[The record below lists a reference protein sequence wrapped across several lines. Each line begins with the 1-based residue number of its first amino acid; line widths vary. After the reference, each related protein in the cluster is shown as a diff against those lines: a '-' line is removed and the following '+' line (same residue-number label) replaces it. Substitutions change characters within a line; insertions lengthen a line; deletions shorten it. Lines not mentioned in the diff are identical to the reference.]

1 MINYGM
7 ETNKKA
13 RTRKPFRSVRV
24 FDPHAPH
31 GVDPRLI
38 LEIWPNGTIY
48 LREHGRRVRRET
60 HAAKIYVRCIV
71 SEIAQLPRKRR
82 RARR

>member
-1 MINYGM
+1 MVNWCM
-7 ETNKKA
+7 EKTKSP
-13 RTRKPFRSVRV
+13 RQRKPFRIVRV
-24 FDPHAPH
+24 FDPHAPP

-60 HAAKIYVRCIV
+60 HAAKIYVRCIMAELA
-71 SEIAQLPRKRR
+71 SRPRKRR
-82 RARR
+82 RG